1 MMEDDSVVGASTTV
15 EEEES
20 SSPDII
26 LSGQKARGRALDA
39 CRAALGEVNLLGNV
53 LGLLSSSHHLEEQ
66 AVAIALCVH
75 LGSRLPA

>member
-1 MMEDDSVVGASTTV
+1 MMEDDSVAGASTTV
-15 EEEES
+15 EEES

-75 LGSRLPA
+75 LGLRLPA